1 MQIEV
6 RRAEY
11 RDVEPMRGLYRA
23 ELNCQIIHD
32 SFLARGQSDPYLILV
47 DGRLAGYGA
56 VSNKYGKG
64 RLNEFYTAPRARG
77 LALPMFRELL
87 AVSEATHIETQ
98 TNFAHAVRLR
108 DERNGRESAV
118 SRRILLVRAA
128 CSGRRRTSGRSS
140 RMVRLWLAVAC
151 CATTIRLTGISTYMD
166 VVETERR
173 KGFGSHIVQEL
184 NRVCYEI
191 GKKPAVR
198 CNADNLAS
206 RRTREK
212 AGMLPCGRLLVAE
225 VR

>member
-108 DERNGRESAV
+108 DERNGRERAV
-118 SRRILLVRAA
+118 SRRVHDGSYLCARRVPGGEGPVGDRVGWCDCGWRWHAVPLQSALRGYLPIWTWWRP
-128 CSGRRRTSGRSS
+128 SGARVSAVTSS
-140 RMVRLWLAVAC
+140 R
-151 CATTIRLTGISTYMD
+151 
-166 VVETERR
+166 
-173 KGFGSHIVQEL
+173 
-184 NRVCYEI
+184 N
-191 GKKPAVR
+191 
-198 CNADNLAS
+198 
-206 RRTREK
+206 
-212 AGMLPCGRLLVAE
+212 
-225 VR
+225 